1 MNIRILCSEWSRDSD
16 IIIVS
21 SRRDSLVK
29 PHLVWWEVNMAV
41 VVVVFNE
48 MPDYSED
55 ITSSLAPSKPGESR
69 KRGYKMLNQNV
80 FEKCLQRQ
88 L

>member
-1 MNIRILCSEWSRDSD
+1 
-16 IIIVS
+16 
-21 SRRDSLVK
+21 
-29 PHLVWWEVNMAV
+29 MAV

-69 KRGYKMLNQNV
+69 KRGYKMLNQNKRKV
-80 FEKCLQRQ
+80 SSKAVVKLVNNGFVYPDYCLYCDELCQIMC
-88 L
+88 LHLLGTKL